1 MPIYLFKNP
10 KTGKIV
16 SVFQQMN
23 EEHVYSEDGIKY
35 ERVFTVPNA
44 QIDADID
51 VDSSEKFIE
60 KTGKMKGTLGEI
72 WDYSQ
77 ELSNKRAEKNGG
89 IDPVRQK
96 AEEKYSKKRR
106 GMKYKNK
113 VNPSEMPKIQL
124 D

>member
-23 EEHVYSEDGIKY
+23 EEHVHSEDGIKY

-106 GMKYKNK
+106 GIKYKNK
-113 VNPSEMPKIQL
+113 INPSEMPKIQL

>member
-1 MPIYLFKNP
+1 
-10 KTGKIV
+10 
-16 SVFQQMN
+16 MN
-23 EEHVYSEDGIKY
+23 EEHTYSDGEIKY

-44 QIDADID
+44 QIDSDID
-51 VDSSEKFIE
+51 LDSSDKFVE

-77 ELSNKRAEKNGG
+77 ELSDKRAAKNGG

-96 AEEKYSKKRR
+96 AEEKYSKKRK
-106 GMKYKNK
+106 GMKYKSR
-113 VNPSEMPKIQL
+113 VTPSEMPKIDL

>member
-113 VNPSEMPKIQL
+113 INPSEMPKIQL

>member
-23 EEHVYSEDGIKY
+23 EEHVHSEDGIKY

-113 VNPSEMPKIQL
+113 VNPSGMPKIQL

>member
-1 MPIYLFKNP
+1 MPLYLFKNP
-10 KTGKIV
+10 NNGKTI
-16 SVFQQMN
+16 SVFQTMN
-23 EEHVYSEDGIKY
+23 EDHTYSDNGIKY

-44 QIDADID
+44 QIDTEFDIN
-51 VDSSEKFIE
+51 SSSKFIE

-77 ELSNKRAEKNGG
+77 ELSDKRATKYDGV
-89 IDPVRQK
+89 DPLRKK

-113 VNPSEMPKIQL
+113 IDPSQMPNINL